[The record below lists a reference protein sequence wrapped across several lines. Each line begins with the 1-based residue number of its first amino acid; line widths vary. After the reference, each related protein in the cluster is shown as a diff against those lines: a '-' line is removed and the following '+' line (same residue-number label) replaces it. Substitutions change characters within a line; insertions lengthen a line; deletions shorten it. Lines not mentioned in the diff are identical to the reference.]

1 MLTDQEK
8 EELVAL
14 LVGTG
19 LVLLVMYLLTTI

>member
-1 MLTDQEK
+1 MLTDREK
-8 EELVAL
+8 EEFVAL